1 MIRSGNFS
9 FQECVTLGDHRHNE
23 DGMSDDQD
31 NPRALKT
38 SCCIAGGGPA
48 GMMLGFLLAR
58 MGVGVTVLEKHAD
71 FLRDFRGDTI
81 HPSTLDI
88 IHELGFLEEFLR
100 RPHQELRELAGQ
112 VGADTVTIA
121 DFRHV
126 PTYCKFLA
134 LMPQWDFLDFL
145 KQKAQLYPSFR
156 ILMEAEVTGLLE
168 DNGVVAGVRATT
180 PQGPL
185 EIRAG
190 LVVAADGRHSVIRK
204 AAGLNV
210 IDFGAP
216 MDVMWMRISRRPD
229 DPGQTFGH
237 ADRGRIL
244 VLLNRDTYW
253 QAAFVIAKGEA
264 DGIRDRG
271 LESFREEIGRL
282 EPFLSSRLEE
292 VRDWKNVSVLTVTVD
307 RLERWSRPGLLCI
320 GDAAHAMSPIG
331 GVGINLAIQDA
342 VAAANIL
349 GAILVDRAPSELE
362 LHAVQQRRNFPTRAT
377 QRLQLTIQNN
387 IIRRVLGSADAL
399 TLPWLLKLLRR
410 WPYLR
415 RIPARIVGV
424 GFRPEHVKT
433 PEVRPVL

>member
-1 MIRSGNFS
+1 MHDAKG
-9 FQECVTLGDHRHNE
+9 
-23 DGMSDDQD
+23 
-31 NPRALKT
+31 NPRTLKT

-48 GMMLGFLLAR
+48 GMTLGFLLAR
-58 MGVGVTVLEKHAD
+58 MGIDVIVLEKHKD

-88 IHELGFLEEFLR
+88 IQELGFLKEFLK
-100 RPHQELRELAGQ
+100 RPHQEVRELSGQ
-112 VGADTVTIA
+112 VGAETVTIA

-126 PTYCKFLA
+126 PTHCKFLA

-156 ILMEAEVTGLLE
+156 LLMEAEVTELIE
-168 DNGVVAGVRATT
+168 DNGVVAGVRVAT
-180 PQGPL
+180 PDGPL
-185 EIRAG
+185 EIRARLIVG
-190 LVVAADGRHSVIRK
+190 ADGRHSVIRK
-204 AAGLNV
+204 SAGLTV

-216 MDVMWMRISRRPD
+216 MDVMWMRLSRRPN

-237 ADRGRIL
+237 VDRGRIL

-264 DGIRDRG
+264 DRIRERG
-271 LESFREEIGRL
+271 LPLFREEVGRL
-282 EPFLSSRLEE
+282 EPFLRSRLEE
-292 VRDWKNVSVLTVTVD
+292 VRDWKDVSVLTVTVD

-349 GAILVDRAPSELE
+349 GPDSGAPGAGRKRTSQSPAAPEFPDAGDAAAPADHPEQHHPARAG
-362 LHAVQQRRNFPTRAT
+362 QRRTPHAPLA
-377 QRLQLTIQNN
+377 LQAAAPL
-387 IIRRVLGSADAL
+387 AF
-399 TLPWLLKLLRR
+399 
-410 WPYLR
+410 LR

-433 PEVRPVL
+433 PEVRPFR